1 MKVKTMP
8 DLYEI
13 VSSFRAAIEVAL
25 KAGEIKEMRGFPGGR
40 CTYASDLLQRYLIEQ
55 YEFFTWYMSG
65 EYGYG
70 EDGESHAWLE
80 TQDHRVV
87 IDITGDQYKYKKLR
101 FTEPVYVGPRVDG
114 FHDKFKLHEP
124 VAYCRVEDP
133 FGSRNRDFDKRY
145 EAVLKHL

>member
-1 MKVKTMP
+1 ML

-13 VSSFRAAIEVAL
+13 ATVFREAIEAAL
-25 KAGEIKEMRGFPGGR
+25 KAGEIREMHSFPCG
-40 CTYASDLLQRYLIEQ
+40 CCSYASDLLQRYLIEQ

-70 EDGESHAWLE
+70 ADGESHAWLE

-87 IDITGDQYKYKKLR
+87 IDITGDQYKYKKLK
-101 FTEPVYVGPRVDG
+101 FTEPVYIGARTDG

-145 EAVLKHL
+145 EAVLRYL

>member
-1 MKVKTMP
+1 MP

-13 VSSFRAAIEVAL
+13 AKAFRAAIEAAVG
-25 KAGEIKEMRGFPGGR
+25 AGEIREMRSFPCG
-40 CTYASDLLQRYLIEQ
+40 CCSYASDLLQRYLIEQ

-65 EYGYG
+65 EYGNG

-80 TQDHRVV
+80 TQDHNVV

-101 FTEPVYVGPRVDG
+101 FTEPVYVGPRDDG

-124 VAYCRVEDP
+124 VAYSRVEDP
-133 FGSRNRDFDKRY
+133 FGRNRDFDRRY
-145 EAVLKHL
+145 EAVLRYL

>member
-1 MKVKTMP
+1 MP

-13 VSSFRAAIEVAL
+13 AKAFRASIEAAL
-25 KAGEIKEMRGFPGGR
+25 KAGEIEEMRGFPDGR
-40 CTYASDLLQRYLIEQ
+40 CAYASDLLQRYLIEQ

-80 TQDHRVV
+80 TQDHSVV
-87 IDITGDQYKYKKLR
+87 IDITGDQYKCKKLR
-101 FTEPVYVGPRVDG
+101 FTESVYVGTRFDG

-124 VAYCRVEDP
+124 VAYFREEDS
-133 FGSRNRDFDKRY
+133 FGGRNRDFDRRY
-145 EAVLKHL
+145 ETVLRYLR